1 MMETK
6 TLSKIF
12 YFLSITSIIISAEL
26 QSSNS
31 SIHTGSFSHLGKG
44 SLTAPLPFK
53 AQQLDE
59 RASKHPFFIWSS
71 ADRSDFKDNFFISQ
85 QKGHSYTETLGVD
98 YRCTSRLK
106 LGAFI
111 AHSDTYSTTPIN
123 SGKYHSFT
131 NGIRPYVIYYFMPW
145 LSLNILGGYSGGS
158 IKTREIS
165 RVDSSLISSKNKVK
179 LWVASSSLNAILSKN
194 DITGALRIGYVYNQ
208 LKENQYVVSN
218 GNRVGA
224 NSTQRNNINSLAQFS
239 YNWHLGHS
247 VIKTFTPYI
256 QAGVDYDI
264 HTSALRSRFGNLK
277 RSKTGSTLGAG
288 LRFEVNDQVILGA
301 GYQRAAGHSGLK
313 INTYNLNLR
322 IPL

>member
-1 MMETK
+1 MIK
-6 TLSKIF
+6 TNPLLKIF
-12 YFLSITSIIISAEL
+12 YFLGITSVIVNPEL
-26 QSSNS
+26 QASNS

-59 RASKHPFFIWSS
+59 RASKYPFFVWSS
-71 ADRSDFKDNFFISQ
+71 VDRADFKDKFFISQ

-98 YRCTSRLK
+98 YRYTSRLK

-131 NGIRPYVIYYFMPW
+131 NGVRPYVIYYFMPW

-165 RVDSSLISSKNKVK
+165 RVDSSLISSKNRVK

-194 DITGALRIGYVYNQ
+194 DITSALRIGYVYNQ

-218 GNRVGA
+218 GNRVDP

-247 VIKTFTPYI
+247 MIKTFTPYI
-256 QAGVDYDI
+256 
-264 HTSALRSRFGNLK
+264 
-277 RSKTGSTLGAG
+277 
-288 LRFEVNDQVILGA
+288 
-301 GYQRAAGHSGLK
+301 HSGVVYY
-313 INTYNLNLR
+313 IH
-322 IPL
+322 